1 LNILTTLYFSWTIRN
16 NPGPYGEIDIY
27 EGFNDNEQVYMT
39 LHTDGDCTFNPPAN
53 AQSGVSNND
62 NFDCQLD
69 NPVGCSVKG
78 PVGSYGSSF
87 NAQGGGVFAMEWTS
101 TFIRIY
107 FFSRNAIPAD
117 IIAGKPD
124 PSKWGIPAADFD
136 SQYGGCDIDAN
147 FPPQTIV
154 SIDPV
159 RHPLD

>member
-27 EGFNDNEQVYMT
+27 EGFNDIEQVYMT

-124 PSKWGIPAADFD
+124 SSKWGIPAADFD

>member
-27 EGFNDNEQVYMT
+27 EGFNDIEQVYM
-39 LHTDGDCTFNPPAN
+39 
-53 AQSGVSNND
+53 
-62 NFDCQLD
+62 
-69 NPVGCSVKG
+69 
-78 PVGSYGSSF
+78 
-87 NAQGGGVFAMEWTS
+87 
-101 TFIRIY
+101 RIY

-117 IIAGKPD
+117 IVAGKPD

-159 RHPLD
+159 WHPLN